1 MARLVVV
8 IHEFDVFRI
17 QVRSTGKIGSPYLLF
32 DVLKQ
37 LESLGHSVHVS
48 RGPEPANGDAAL
60 LHVDS
65 TIVEQ
70 PYLDLASHYPRTI
83 NFGTGDISKRAT
95 SRLLLAKGNSWDG
108 PVIVKSNLNNGATM
122 EDQHNREAA
131 RMGLPPPHPGVAKA
145 ESYRILDSLSDVED
159 AVWRDRTLVV
169 ERFLP
174 EEDEEGGYV
183 LRTWVFMG
191 SRERCSRVVTANK
204 VSKAGAILRYAPAE
218 VPDALRRE
226 RERLGFDFGKFDFV
240 IHAGKAVLLDAN
252 RTPGVARRLQSVMD
266 EGARNLAEGLSE
278 LLTAE

>member
-183 LRTWVFMG
+183 LRTWV
-191 SRERCSRVVTANK
+191 
-204 VSKAGAILRYAPAE
+204 SKAGAILRYAPAE

-240 IHAGKAVLLDAN
+240 IHDGKAVLLDAN